1 MKVLLISPYFYPHKG
16 GLEQFNFELA
26 KRLSKD
32 FSIRVLSSKLECE
45 KNNENI
51 GFEITRVPHL
61 NILGGTFPIPK
72 NIFDVFRTIKAH
84 NPDIV
89 ITSTRFFP
97 INFWASF
104 FLIGKKIKHYHIE
117 HGSKYVTLS
126 NPFFSFLSRLYDQT
140 CGRFVISRADKVFGI
155 SKSCV
160 NFSKMLGA
168 RNTGII
174 YNSVDCKFFDGAKNL
189 SEETTHIA
197 FVGRLIFAKGIHE
210 LIQAFKAQGNQDCLL
225 HIAGSGNYRAELE
238 KFANGDKSI
247 IFHGEL
253 NQKEI
258 KDLLK
263 KTDIFV
269 NPSYNE
275 GLPTS
280 VLEAGAMK
288 CAVLATDVGG
298 TNEIIDDSVNGFL
311 IRPSDE
317 SKLLLRLKTLIENK
331 KIRANF
337 SSSLHS
343 HVNKTFCW
351 DQTAAKFIKE
361 LDK

>member
-1 MKVLLISPYFYPHKG
+1 MRILLISPYFYPHKG

-32 FSIRVLSSKLECE
+32 LSICVLSSSFSSE
-45 KNNENI
+45 KETENI
-51 GFEITRVPHL
+51 GFEVKRLPHF
-61 NILGGTFPIPK
+61 NVLGGTFPIPK
-72 NIFDVFRTIKAH
+72 NIFDILKVVKDYG
-84 NPDIV
+84 PDIV

-97 INFWASF
+97 INFWASI
-104 FLIGKKIKHYHIE
+104 FLIGKSIKHFHIE

-160 NFSKMLGA
+160 NFSKMLGGKK
-168 RNTGII
+168 TGII
-174 YNSVDCKFFDGAKNL
+174 YNSVDCEFFDGSKNL
-189 SEETTHIA
+189 SEETINIT

-210 LIQAFKAQGNQDCLL
+210 LIRAFKAQESKGCVL

-238 KFANGDKSI
+238 KLAGGDSSI

-253 NQKEI
+253 SQKEI

-263 KTDIFV
+263 KTDIFI

-288 CAVLATDVGG
+288 CAVIATDVGG
-298 TNEIIDDSVNGFL
+298 TNEIIKDQVNGFL
-311 IRPSDE
+311 IQPSDE
-317 SKLLLRLKTLIENK
+317 SKLLLRLKTLIEDK
-331 KIRANF
+331 KSRANF
-337 SSSLHS
+337 ATSLHS
-343 HVNKTFCW
+343 HINKTFCW
-351 DQTAAKFIKE
+351 DLTAAKFIKD
-361 LDK
+361 LNK